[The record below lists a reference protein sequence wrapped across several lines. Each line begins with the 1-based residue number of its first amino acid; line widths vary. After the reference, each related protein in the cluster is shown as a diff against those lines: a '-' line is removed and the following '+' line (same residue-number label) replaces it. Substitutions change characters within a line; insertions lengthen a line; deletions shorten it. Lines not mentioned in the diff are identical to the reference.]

1 MQELSKGDNMENL
14 QIYNRYKS
22 APPEALKPISGGRMS
37 GMTDINP
44 MWRIKC
50 LTEQFGACGFGWY
63 YKITNRWLEQGPEG
77 QVSAFVDIE
86 LFVKADGEWSM
97 PISGTGGSS
106 FVALEKSGLK
116 MSDECFK
123 MATTDAISVACK
135 QLGFGADVYWNKDK
149 TKYDRVPTEDF
160 NSNGIINDAQKTSLR
175 AVLKSLGLDE
185 KKVFP
190 EIKDLNLTNE
200 QFGVAM
206 QQLRER
212 KEKEKKEGK

>member
-1 MQELSKGDNMENL
+1 MENL
-14 QIYNRYKS
+14 EIYNRYKS
-22 APPEALKPISGGRMS
+22 APPEALKPISGGRMK

-63 YKITNRWLEQGPEG
+63 YKTADRWLEVGPEG

-86 LFVKADGEWSM
+86 LFVNVDGKWSM

-106 FVALEKSGLK
+106 FVAKENSGLK

-149 TKYDRVPTEDF
+149 TKYDSQEDTTVASNTSKITPAEIKVVEKMLADLKWKVEDVFSKPITELTKEEYGK
-160 NSNGIINDAQKTSLR
+160 SLQVLR
-175 AVLKSLGLDE
+175 ANLEKLKGS
-185 KKVFP
+185 K
-190 EIKDLNLTNE
+190 
-200 QFGVAM
+200 
-206 QQLRER
+206 
-212 KEKEKKEGK
+212 

>member
-1 MQELSKGDNMENL
+1 MENL
-14 QIYNRYKS
+14 EIYNRYKS
-22 APPEALKPISGGRMS
+22 APPEALKPISGGRIS

-86 LFVKADGEWSM
+86 LFVKSDGEWSM

-135 QLGFGADVYWNKDK
+135 QLGFGADVYWSKDK
-149 TKYDRVPTEDF
+149 TKYDNQEQEEVENIRKQKISELKVKAIQAAIANAKVDPKSVLDTYRIKSFEEMTEEMF
-160 NSNGIINDAQKTSLR
+160 LDANK
-175 AVLKSLGLDE
+175 KLG
-185 KKVFP
+185 K
-190 EIKDLNLTNE
+190 
-200 QFGVAM
+200 M
-206 QQLRER
+206 
-212 KEKEKKEGK
+212 